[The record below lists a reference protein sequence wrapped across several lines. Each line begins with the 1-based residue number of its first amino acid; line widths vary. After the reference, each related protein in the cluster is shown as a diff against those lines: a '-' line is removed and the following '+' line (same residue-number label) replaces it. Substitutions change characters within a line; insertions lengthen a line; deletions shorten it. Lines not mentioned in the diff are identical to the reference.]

1 MNFEQATDKQLIDS
15 IVKGSAEAYEVF
27 QKRYIKRLRS
37 VFYKKFQPLEKS
49 LSYSLGSLFEDFRSI
64 VYTEVLS
71 KPLQDLRFDVN
82 GSIGGFVHKIA
93 NDRSND
99 MWERTINHRSS
110 ESTEKRKLKKAA
122 EKENGSDI
130 DPEENEKEEKFDYGF
145 GVFEESEVDK
155 YLVDSPEGIKL
166 AETLQESLAAS
177 LTEVQWKIVEMK
189 ALKNTQDDMA
199 KELGLTKDQIRTQI
213 QKINNIVEELK
224 SL

>member
-37 VFYKKFQPLEKS
+37 IFYKKFQPLEKS

-71 KPLQDLRFDVN
+71 KPLKDLRFDVN
-82 GSIGGFVHKIA
+82 GSIGGFVHKTA

-99 MWERTINHRSS
+99 MWTRTINHRSS

-122 EKENGSDI
+122 EKANGSDI
-130 DPEENEKEEKFDYGF
+130 DSEENEKEEQFDYGF
-145 GVFEESEVDK
+145 GVFEEFEVDK
-155 YLVDSPEGIKL
+155 YLVDSPEGIKI
-166 AETLQESLAAS
+166 AENLRERLESS
-177 LTEVQWKIVEMK
+177 LSNEQWKIVELL
-189 ALKNTQDDMA
+189 ALKVTQDEIA
-199 KELGLTKDQIRTQI
+199 EKLGLTKDQVRTRI
-213 QKINNIVEELK
+213 KRINKTVESLK
-224 SL
+224 LN

>member
-37 VFYKKFQPLEKS
+37 IFYKKFQPLEKS
-49 LSYSLGSLFEDFRSI
+49 LSYSLGSLFEDFTSI

-71 KPLQDLRFDVN
+71 KPLQDLRFDGN

-145 GVFEESEVDK
+145 GVFEEFEVDK
-155 YLVDSPEGIKL
+155 YLVDSPEGIKIAENLREKL
-166 AETLQESLAAS
+166 ASSLS
-177 LTEVQWKIVEMK
+177 DEQWKIVEMMASK
-189 ALKNTQDDMA
+189 IKQDEMA
-199 KELGLTKDQIRTQI
+199 EKLGLTKDQLRTRI
-213 QKINNIVEELK
+213 KKITKTVESLK
-224 SL
+224 EN